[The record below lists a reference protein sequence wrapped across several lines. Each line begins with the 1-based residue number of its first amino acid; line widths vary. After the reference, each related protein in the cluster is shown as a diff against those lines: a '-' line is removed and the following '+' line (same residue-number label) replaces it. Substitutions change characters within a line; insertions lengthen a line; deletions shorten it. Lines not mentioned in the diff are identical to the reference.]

1 MLQWL
6 AKLFGSKNTA
16 KPAQAGNAENTLAAA
31 SYLGRS
37 PVLNRQL
44 AVGGYEFQ
52 LQLPAGID
60 PATRDALLLDKLL
73 HEGGSLCSGRRL
85 TFIPLHPLSLNLPQI
100 ERLPT
105 DNLVLQ
111 IAALEPGLP
120 ADQAAAIA
128 ARIAALRGKG
138 HALALDCALADQT
151 SGANYLH
158 IDVKG
163 GDPIW
168 LLEQQKR
175 CNSAYPNTPLIA
187 RNIDSLEMLDACRK
201 LPFQHFQGSY
211 LDQRKEWTQPRID
224 GGRTVILELIGGLK
238 QEDVDF
244 KTLARIAS
252 QDLNL
257 YYRLLRY
264 ANSAAIGLNKK
275 YDSLEQAMVLL
286 GRDGLRQW
294 LTLMLFS
301 SKSGELDAALREAA
315 FTRARLVESLAQGA
329 CTRAECE
336 QAFLVG
342 LLSLLDVLFQ
352 MPLAEALQ
360 NLALPEA
367 VTDALLNR
375 SGKFA
380 NYLNLAV
387 ACEKGYEGAVEEL
400 AKECGLKSEQ
410 VNDKHLS
417 ALSWALEFTDTL
429 DELDKAGGMPG

>member
-1 MLQWL
+1 MFQWL
-6 AKLFGSKNTA
+6 TNLFGGKHTTQA
-16 KPAQAGNAENTLAAA
+16 AQAIEAESPLASA

-37 PVLNRQL
+37 PILNRQL
-44 AVGGYEFQ
+44 AVSGYEFH
-52 LQLPAGID
+52 LQLPASIAA
-60 PATRDALLLDKLL
+60 PSRDALLLDKLL
-73 HEGGSLCSGRRL
+73 QQGGTLCSGRRL
-85 TFIPLHPLSLNLPQI
+85 TFVPLRPESLNLPQI
-100 ERLPT
+100 ERLPAAK
-105 DNLVLQ
+105 LVLQ
-111 IAALEPGLP
+111 VSAPDTPLAPE
-120 ADQAAAIA
+120 QAAELTARLASLRTKGYAIA
-128 ARIAALRGKG
+128 
-138 HALALDCALADQT
+138 LDSALADI
-151 SGANYLH
+151 GNANYLCL
-158 IDVKG
+158 DVKA
-163 GDPIW
+163 GDPAW

-175 CNSAYPNTPLIA
+175 LSLAHPNVPLIA

-201 LPFQHFQGSY
+201 LAFQHFHGSY
-211 LDQRKEWTQPRID
+211 LDQRKDWTQPRID

-244 KTLARIAS
+244 KALARIAS

-315 FTRARLVESLAQGA
+315 FTRARLVESLAQDS
-329 CTRAECE
+329 CSRAECE

-342 LLSLLDVLFQ
+342 LLSLLDMLFH

-367 VTDALLNR
+367 VTDALLHR

-380 NYLNLAV
+380 NYLNLAI

-417 ALSWALEFTDTL
+417 ALSWALEFSDTL
-429 DELDKAGGMPG
+429 DELDKAGAMPAV

>member
-1 MLQWL
+1 MFQWL
-6 AKLFGSKNTA
+6 SNLFGKDDA
-16 KPAQAGNAENTLAAA
+16 DKKPEPISETGNNLALAA
-31 SYLGRS
+31 SYLGRT

-44 AVGGYEFQ
+44 GVSGYEFQ
-52 LQLPAGID
+52 LQLSSNID
-60 PATRDALLLDKLL
+60 RATRDSLLLEKLL
-73 HEGGSLCSGRRL
+73 REGGSLCSGRRL
-85 TFIPLHPLSLNLPQI
+85 TFIPLHPDSLSLPQI
-100 ERLPT
+100 EQLPAKG
-105 DNLVLQ
+105 LVLHV
-111 IAALEPGLP
+111 AASNYISKEQVRGLSE
-120 ADQAAAIA
+120 
-128 ARIAALRGKG
+128 RLAALRAKG
-138 HALALDCALADQT
+138 YALALDSALAEAGNAD
-151 SGANYLH
+151 YLS
-158 IDVKG
+158 IDVKAG
-163 GDPIW
+163 NPVW

-175 CNSAYPNTPLIA
+175 LSAAHPGVPMIA

-201 LPFQHFQGSY
+201 MPFQHFQGHY
-211 LDQRKEWTQPRID
+211 IDQRKEWAKPRID

-238 QEDVDF
+238 QEEVDF
-244 KTLARIAS
+244 KDLSRIAS

-286 GRDGLRQW
+286 GRDSLRQW
-294 LTLMLFS
+294 LTLMLFN

-315 FTRARLVESLAQGA
+315 FTRARMVESLAQGS

-342 LLSLLDVLFQ
+342 LLSLLDVLFE
-352 MPLAEALQ
+352 MPLTEALQ

-375 SGKFA
+375 TGKFA

-387 ACEKGYEGAVEEL
+387 ACEKGYEGAMEEL
-400 AKECGLKSEQ
+400 AKECGLKNEQ
-410 VNDKHLS
+410 VNDKHLK

-429 DELDKAGGMPG
+429 DEADRAA